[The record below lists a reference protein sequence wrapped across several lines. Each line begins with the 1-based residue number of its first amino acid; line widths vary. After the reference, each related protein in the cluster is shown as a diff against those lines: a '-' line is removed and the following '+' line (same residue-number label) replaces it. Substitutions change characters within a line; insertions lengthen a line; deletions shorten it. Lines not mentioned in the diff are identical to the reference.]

1 MELSGHQGNRVGSGL
16 ERQLHLCVECGSN
29 LVHPLQWK
37 EAGPDRWNV
46 TLRCPNCEWTGGGT
60 YGQPLLDAFDQE
72 LDDGAH
78 ALMRDLRVLAHA
90 NMAADVERFIGA
102 LWADAVLPEDF

>member
-1 MELSGHQGNRVGSGL
+1 MELSGHQRNRVDSGVD
-16 ERQLHLCVECGSN
+16 RQLHVCGECRSN
-29 LVHPLQWK
+29 LVHPLQCK
-37 EAGPDRWNV
+37 EAGPGCWKV

-60 YGQPLLDAFDQE
+60 YRQPLLDAFDQE
-72 LDDGAH
+72 LDDGAC
-78 ALMRDLRVLAHA
+78 ALMRDLRELAHA